1 MAAQE
6 KYEAQVPKDLADL
19 VPDFLANRGRDLDV
33 LASALARGDFNE
45 LLRIGHR
52 MKGVGK
58 PYGFAY
64 IGALGRR
71 IEEVAHERDRPA
83 VASLIAEYRAYLGR
97 VRITYT

>member
-6 KYEAQVPKDLADL
+6 KDEAQVPKDLADL
-19 VPDFLANRGRDLDV
+19 VPEFLANRGKDLDV
-33 LASALARGDFNE
+33 LASALARGDFDE
-45 LLRIGHR
+45 LLRVGHR
-52 MKGVGK
+52 MKGVGR

-71 IEEVAHERDRPA
+71 IEELAQQRNHPA

-97 VRITYT
+97 VRVTYT